1 MLISAPTVALKELPI
16 ELFHH
21 INGHNGMIGV
31 ANATGTV
38 ENVPDGGVV
47 NFSTGEDDEVFSI
60 VSNGV
65 HLILHFK
72 GRLALV
78 CHQ

>member
-1 MLISAPTVALKELPI
+1 MLVGAPTVALKELPI

-21 INGHNGMIGV
+21 INSHNGMIGV
-31 ANATGTV
+31 TNTARAV
-38 ENVPDGGVV
+38 ENVPDWGVV